1 MKAEPKPLPPAV
13 LVADSITKLGEEVAG
28 RVLVAASHGGLY
40 PGYLAAA
47 ARLRGVI
54 FNDAGIGLDEA
65 GVASLARL
73 DDLAMPAATVGN
85 FSARIGNGADMI
97 AHGVV
102 SRVNRTADAL
112 GCRPGDTCRACALRM
127 AASPFSGPAESP
139 PPYEEARTLLRQG
152 APGEPSIWGLDSASL
167 VRPEDAGQIVVTG
180 SHGGLLGD
188 RPETALRVD
197 ALAAVFNDAGIG
209 IDRAGISRLRAL
221 NERGIAAVTVA
232 AESARIGDARSA
244 WATGRISAANEMA
257 LRVGA
262 YSSMGIPEFADLVI
276 RYRQQRGGAQR

>member
-1 MKAEPKPLPPAV
+1 V
-13 LVADSITKLGEEVAG
+13 LVADSITKLGDEAAG

-54 FNDAGIGLDEA
+54 LNDAGIGLDEA
-65 GVASLARL
+65 GVAALPYL
-73 DDLAMPAATVGN
+73 DDFAMPAATIGH

-97 AHGVV
+97 ARGVI
-102 SRVNRTADAL
+102 SRVNRAAEAL
-112 GCRPGDTCRACALRM
+112 GCRPDDTSRACALRM
-127 AASPFSGPAESP
+127 AAASFSGPAGNP

-152 APGEPSIWGLDSASL
+152 GPGEPSVWGIDSASL

-188 RPETALRVD
+188 RPETALRVN

-209 IDRAGISRLRAL
+209 LDRAGISRLRAL
-221 NERGIAAVTVA
+221 NDRGIAAVAVA
-232 AESARIGDARSA
+232 AASARIGDARSA
-244 WATGRISAANEMA
+244 WATGRITAANESA

-262 YSSMGIPEFADLVI
+262 YSGMGIPEFADLVI
-276 RYRQQRGGAQR
+276 RHK